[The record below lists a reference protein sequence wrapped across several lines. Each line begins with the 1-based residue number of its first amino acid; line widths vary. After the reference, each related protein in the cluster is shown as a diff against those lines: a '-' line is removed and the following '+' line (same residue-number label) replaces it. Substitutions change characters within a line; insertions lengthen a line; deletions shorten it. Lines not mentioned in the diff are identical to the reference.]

1 MYIVFTAER
10 VEDYWEKI
18 PVVEY
23 ITKYK
28 DNVDKYILSCYN
40 DKEDYLLVE
49 VTNDD
54 VWDLERSDK
63 VSTFA
68 ECIIRITKKDLR
80 EYFIATD
87 QADQMRFN
95 SIALYTGRYVETTD
109 RTGAVTSADYEDVRL
124 FSKVNIPMEPMKLEK
139 DFYAIYRVYGR

>member
-40 DKEDYLLVE
+40 GKEDYLLVE
-49 VTNDD
+49 VTNDEFKYLD
-54 VWDLERSDK
+54 GNK
-63 VSTFA
+63 
-68 ECIIRITKKDLR
+68 
-80 EYFIATD
+80 Y
-87 QADQMRFN
+87 
-95 SIALYTGRYVETTD
+95 LYNTLK
-109 RTGAVTSADYEDVRL
+109 ED
-124 FSKVNIPMEPMKLEK
+124 
-139 DFYAIYRVYGR
+139 

>member
-1 MYIVFTAER
+1 MYIVFAAER

-49 VTNDD
+49 ITDD
-54 VWDLERSDK
+54 EFKYLDGNK
-63 VSTFA
+63 
-68 ECIIRITKKDLR
+68 
-80 EYFIATD
+80 Y
-87 QADQMRFN
+87 
-95 SIALYTGRYVETTD
+95 LYD
-109 RTGAVTSADYEDVRL
+109 MLKED
-124 FSKVNIPMEPMKLEK
+124 
-139 DFYAIYRVYGR
+139 

>member
-18 PVVEY
+18 PVAEY

-49 VTNDD
+49 VTNDEFKYLD
-54 VWDLERSDK
+54 GNK
-63 VSTFA
+63 
-68 ECIIRITKKDLR
+68 
-80 EYFIATD
+80 Y
-87 QADQMRFN
+87 
-95 SIALYTGRYVETTD
+95 LYD
-109 RTGAVTSADYEDVRL
+109 ILKED
-124 FSKVNIPMEPMKLEK
+124 
-139 DFYAIYRVYGR
+139 

>member
-18 PVVEY
+18 PVAEY

-49 VTNDD
+49 VTNDEFKYLD
-54 VWDLERSDK
+54 GNK
-63 VSTFA
+63 
-68 ECIIRITKKDLR
+68 
-80 EYFIATD
+80 Y
-87 QADQMRFN
+87 
-95 SIALYTGRYVETTD
+95 LYNTLK
-109 RTGAVTSADYEDVRL
+109 ED
-124 FSKVNIPMEPMKLEK
+124 
-139 DFYAIYRVYGR
+139 

>member
-49 VTNDD
+49 VTDD
-54 VWDLERSDK
+54 EFKYLDGNK
-63 VSTFA
+63 
-68 ECIIRITKKDLR
+68 
-80 EYFIATD
+80 Y
-87 QADQMRFN
+87 
-95 SIALYTGRYVETTD
+95 LYDTLK
-109 RTGAVTSADYEDVRL
+109 ED
-124 FSKVNIPMEPMKLEK
+124 
-139 DFYAIYRVYGR
+139 

>member
-49 VTNDD
+49 VTNDEFKYLD
-54 VWDLERSDK
+54 GNK
-63 VSTFA
+63 
-68 ECIIRITKKDLR
+68 
-80 EYFIATD
+80 Y
-87 QADQMRFN
+87 
-95 SIALYTGRYVETTD
+95 LYD
-109 RTGAVTSADYEDVRL
+109 ILKED
-124 FSKVNIPMEPMKLEK
+124 
-139 DFYAIYRVYGR
+139 

>member
-23 ITKYK
+23 IIKYK

-49 VTNDD
+49 VTNNEFKYLDGN
-54 VWDLERSDK
+54 K
-63 VSTFA
+63 
-68 ECIIRITKKDLR
+68 
-80 EYFIATD
+80 Y
-87 QADQMRFN
+87 
-95 SIALYTGRYVETTD
+95 LYNTLK
-109 RTGAVTSADYEDVRL
+109 ED
-124 FSKVNIPMEPMKLEK
+124 
-139 DFYAIYRVYGR
+139 

>member
-1 MYIVFTAER
+1 MYIVFTVER

-49 VTNDD
+49 VTNDEFKYLD
-54 VWDLERSDK
+54 GNK
-63 VSTFA
+63 
-68 ECIIRITKKDLR
+68 
-80 EYFIATD
+80 Y
-87 QADQMRFN
+87 
-95 SIALYTGRYVETTD
+95 LYDTLK
-109 RTGAVTSADYEDVRL
+109 ED
-124 FSKVNIPMEPMKLEK
+124 
-139 DFYAIYRVYGR
+139 

>member
-1 MYIVFTAER
+1 MYIVFTAEK

-49 VTNDD
+49 VTNDEFKYLD
-54 VWDLERSDK
+54 GNK
-63 VSTFA
+63 
-68 ECIIRITKKDLR
+68 
-80 EYFIATD
+80 Y
-87 QADQMRFN
+87 
-95 SIALYTGRYVETTD
+95 LYNTLK
-109 RTGAVTSADYEDVRL
+109 ED
-124 FSKVNIPMEPMKLEK
+124 
-139 DFYAIYRVYGR
+139 

>member
-1 MYIVFTAER
+1 MYIIFTAER

-49 VTNDD
+49 VTNDEFKYLD
-54 VWDLERSDK
+54 GNK
-63 VSTFA
+63 
-68 ECIIRITKKDLR
+68 
-80 EYFIATD
+80 Y
-87 QADQMRFN
+87 
-95 SIALYTGRYVETTD
+95 LYNTLK
-109 RTGAVTSADYEDVRL
+109 ED
-124 FSKVNIPMEPMKLEK
+124 
-139 DFYAIYRVYGR
+139 